1 MDPRAICTIAK
12 QEFRIGIRN
21 KWVLIFAWVFAGLT
35 LAISYFGMVT
45 ATAVGFQDFTRTSA
59 SLLNLVLY
67 LVPIVSLVMAT
78 LSFDS
83 QAGAAQMLFA
93 QPVSRAEVVLGKLAG
108 LMLSIGTATLFGF
121 GLSGLVIA
129 IQAGMD
135 GSLRYLGFV
144 GIALL
149 LALVFISIGSL
160 IAIATQSR
168 GKAVGLALFIWFLFV
183 IFYDLMVIGSTFL
196 LRQHAANL
204 LIFSSLFGN
213 PVDLARVCSLLALG
227 GATIFGAAGSA
238 LLKFLGGPAASISL
252 VIFAL
257 LVWAI
262 VPMCLSVLI
271 MRKQDL

>member
-1 MDPRAICTIAK
+1 M
-12 QEFRIGIRN
+12 
-21 KWVLIFAWVFAGLT
+21 LIFAWVFAGLT

-67 LVPIVSLVMAT
+67 LIPIVSLVMAT

-83 QAGAAQMLFA
+83 QAGAAQMLCA
-93 QPVSRAEVVLGKLAG
+93 QPISRAEVIVGKLAG

-129 IQAGMD
+129 VQAGID

-168 GKAVGLALFIWFLFV
+168 GKALGVALSIWFLFV
-183 IFYDLMVIGSTFL
+183 IFYDLIVIGSTFL

-213 PVDLARVCSLLALG
+213 PVDLARVCGLLALG

-238 LLKFLGGPAASISL
+238 LLKFLGGPAASIS
-252 VIFAL
+252 VIIFAL

-271 MRKQDL
+271 MRNQDL